1 MRLAQWLERLGGVDL
16 REVSVGDCGAWSPA
30 RKTLMAALMVL
41 LIVALGYGLL
51 LQAPLSRLE
60 QQQNAQA
67 ALKIEFEAKA
77 AQAAQLDAYIN
88 QMRELQATLDT
99 LREQLPTQAQV
110 PGLLED
116 VSRLGVLAGLTIEK
130 IHWLPEVSQPFHA
143 ELALRLTLVGGFH
156 ELGLFVSELA
166 RLPRIITLHDFALQP
181 RVSQG
186 SELRMNVLAKTYR
199 AHDQGLLP

>member
-1 MRLAQWLERLGGVDL
+1 MRVVQWLERLRGVDL
-16 REVSVGDCGAWSPA
+16 GEVNVGDCGAWSPA
-30 RKTLMAALMVL
+30 RKTLMAVLMVVL
-41 LIVALGYGLL
+41 VVALGYGLF

-60 QQQNAQA
+60 QQHNAQA
-67 ALKIEFEAKA
+67 ALKIEYEAKS
-77 AQAAQLDAYIN
+77 AQAAKLDAYIS

-116 VSRLGVLAGLTIEK
+116 VSRLGLLAGLTIEK
-130 IHWLPEVSQPFHA
+130 IHWLPEVPQPFHA

-156 ELGLFVSELA
+156 EFGFFVSELA

-181 RVSQG
+181 LVPQG
-186 SELRMNVLAKTYR
+186 TQLRMNVLAKTYR